1 MHKDAMETNLRSLN
15 LSSQRA
21 AAHFAYAV
29 WTVYSEY
36 FQPLEA
42 APSAAISRKWA
53 ESAILSDLLYLLIF
67 SPLVSS
73 PVGGVVYANVIPQGM
88 KWKYASRRPRPFPYP
103 SSLPSP
109 PALSFTHPFSFAY
122 AFPCRSLSS
131 HCPIPSQK
139 SSYDSTGRIHR

>member
-1 MHKDAMETNLRSLN
+1 MINIYRDRPIDKSRKLLMHKDAMETNLRSLN

-53 ESAILSDLLYLLIF
+53 ESAILSDLL
-67 SPLVSS
+67 
-73 PVGGVVYANVIPQGM
+73 
-88 KWKYASRRPRPFPYP
+88 
-103 SSLPSP
+103 
-109 PALSFTHPFSFAY
+109 
-122 AFPCRSLSS
+122 
-131 HCPIPSQK
+131 
-139 SSYDSTGRIHR
+139 